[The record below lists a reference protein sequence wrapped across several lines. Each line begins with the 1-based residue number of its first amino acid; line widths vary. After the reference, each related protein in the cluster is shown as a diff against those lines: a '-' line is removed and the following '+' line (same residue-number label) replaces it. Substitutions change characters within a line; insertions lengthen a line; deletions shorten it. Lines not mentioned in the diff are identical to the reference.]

1 MRESVRADDGHAIQ
15 QVLRGKGAKS
25 HSYTD
30 VVVRCTNDTVP
41 KLLIDSAPLEPIE
54 H

>member
-15 QVLRGKGAKS
+15 QVLRGKGAKGQS
-25 HSYTD
+25 QHSYTD

-41 KLLIDSAPLEPIE
+41 KY
-54 H
+54 